1 MNEVK
6 KSFQPWNLILIVVCV
21 VGFCG
26 GIYLLNLTI
35 NTRFD
40 AVDQALT
47 AGMSRTAMTLERIDG
62 NVTDLEVAFKVAQEK
77 MAAPVPPPPAPTDAA
92 VAAPA
97 PAAPAPAAAPAK
109 EPAKAPA
116 KAGE

>member
-62 NVTDLEVAFKVAQEK
+62 NVTDLEVAFKVIQEK
-77 MAAPVPPPPAPTDAA
+77 MAAPVPPPPPPAPTDEAA
-92 VAAPA
+92 AAPAAAAPA
-97 PAAPAPAAAPAK
+97 PAPA
-109 EPAKAPA
+109 PAKAPA
-116 KAGE
+116 KAAE